1 MLIREHYETR
11 EEWLKNRKVIGG
23 SEAAAA
29 VGKSPFMT
37 NIQLWEYKT
46 GRATP
51 PDLSDNEAVQY
62 GIQIEPALRTLYAA
76 EYPEME
82 VAYFPYDILHQDL
95 FPCLA
100 CTLDGELTEKA
111 TGRRG
116 VLEIKTVQATSRNV
130 WLKWQDMVP
139 EYYFI
144 QCMAQLMATGWEF
157 VDLYAQ
163 LKKLNGDS
171 EIRRYHFERED
182 HLDDIRWLKPR
193 LENFWFGNVVADER
207 PAMILPGL

>member
-1 MLIREHYETR
+1 MLTRQSYATR
-11 EEWLKNRKVIGG
+11 EEWLKNRSVIGG

-37 NIQLWEYKT
+37 NVELWEYKT
-46 GRATP
+46 GRKVP
-51 PDLSDNEAVQY
+51 PDLSENEVVQY
-62 GIQIEPALRTLYAA
+62 GVALEPALRKLYAA
-76 EYPEME
+76 EHPEMLVE
-82 VAYFPYDILHQDL
+82 YYPYDILQNDL
-95 FPCLA
+95 FPYVA
-100 CTLDGELTEKA
+100 CTLDGELTEQA

-116 VLEIKTVQATSRNV
+116 VLEIKTVQANSRMV
-130 WLKWQDMVP
+130 WLNWQDRVP

-144 QCMAQLMATGWEF
+144 QCMAQLIATGWDF

-182 HLDDIRWLKPR
+182 HLDDIQWLKPR
-193 LENFWFGNVVADER
+193 LESFWVNHVLADVR
-207 PAMILPGL
+207 PSTILPGI